1 MITGVATQVKSP
13 DQSPGGEAHIF
24 PCHQELKRN
33 RSLKGGGGGGPGGG
47 KMGEKR
53 AHCGTR
59 GSHPGQES

>member
-33 RSLKGGGGGGPGGG
+33 RSLKGGGIL
-47 KMGEKR
+47 GEKR